1 MRELEQEVASV
12 ANFINLALGDDV
24 SPYYWEIAASF
35 LVPAVYYPAPQIDT
49 AGDALDSYE
58 AAYMWLIKFFHRTD
72 GEAHDLAR
80 RALMAIKNRRNVI
93 PLINEDGSNAGRGFR
108 VLDPT
113 IKQVE
118 RGAWQMELRWHSPRY
133 FTRDDGEHVQKYKFI
148 VNGLGDIIPSKEY
161 MDFNA
166 TTTTSISR
174 QEFEPIPAGL
184 RKDS

>member
-1 MRELEQEVASV
+1 MRELEQEVASA
-12 ANFINLALGDDV
+12 ANFINQALGDDV
-24 SPYYWEIAASF
+24 SPYYWEIAANF
-35 LVPAVYYPAPQIDT
+35 LVPAVYYPSPQIDT
-49 AGDALDSYE
+49 AGDALDTYE
-58 AAYMWLIKFFHRTD
+58 AAYMWLIKFFHKTD

-80 RALMAIKNRRNVI
+80 CALMAIKNRRNVI
-93 PLINEDGSNAGRGFR
+93 PLINEDGSDAGRGFR

-118 RGAWQMELRWHSPRY
+118 RDAWQMELRWHSPRY
-133 FTRDDGEHVQKYKFI
+133 FERDDGMRVQKYKFI
-148 VNGLGDIIPSKEY
+148 VNDLGDIIPSKEY

-174 QEFEPIPAGL
+174 HEFEPIPAGL

>member
-1 MRELEQEVASV
+1 MHPGARTRRGYLLGVMPMRELEQEVASV

-24 SPYYWEIAASF
+24 SPYYWEIAASV

-58 AAYMWLIKFFHRTD
+58 AAYMWLIKFFHKTD

-80 RALMAIKNRRNVI
+80 RALMAIKNMRNVI
-93 PLINEDGSNAGRGFR
+93 PLINEDGSDAGRGFR

-113 IKQVE
+113 IKQVD

-133 FTRDDGEHVQKYKFI
+133 FSD
-148 VNGLGDIIPSKEY
+148 S
-161 MDFNA
+161 
-166 TTTTSISR
+166 
-174 QEFEPIPAGL
+174 AGAKANSL
-184 RKDS
+184 HYAINDEDEAVTVLE